1 MDILKTAGAI
11 AATGALAF
19 TLAGCSSDATTETT
33 AEETAATET
42 AAAEAATAET
52 APAEDYTVADETL
65 DTSNPYAAYITGTLT
80 NNKDT
85 DVSYVQV
92 EYVVYDADGAQIGT
106 ALANTNNLKA
116 GGSWKYEAYVTADA
130 ASVASFELAEI
141 TGF

>member
-33 AEETAATET
+33 AS
-42 AAAEAATAET
+42 EAASTEAASTEA
-52 APAEDYTVADETL
+52 APVEDYTVSDETL

-92 EYVVYDADGAQIGT
+92 EYVLYDADGAQIGT

-116 GGSWKYEAYVTADA
+116 GGSWKYEACVTADA
-130 ASVASFELAEI
+130 ASIASFELAEI

>member
-11 AATGALAF
+11 AATGALTFA
-19 TLAGCSSDATTETT
+19 LAGCSSGATTETT
-33 AEETAATET
+33 AS
-42 AAAEAATAET
+42 EAASTEAASTEA
-52 APAEDYTVADETL
+52 APVEDYTVSDETL

-92 EYVVYDADGAQIGT
+92 EYVLYDADGAQIGT

-130 ASVASFELAEI
+130 ASIASFELAEI

>member
-19 TLAGCSSDATTETT
+19 SLAGCSSDATTETT
-33 AEETAATET
+33 AS
-42 AAAEAATAET
+42 EAASTEAASTEA
-52 APAEDYTVADETL
+52 APVEDYTVSDETL

-92 EYVVYDADGAQIGT
+92 EYVLYDADGAQIGT

-130 ASVASFELAEI
+130 ASIASFELAEI

>member
-19 TLAGCSSDATTETT
+19 TLAGCSSGATTETT
-33 AEETAATET
+33 AS
-42 AAAEAATAET
+42 EAASTEAASTEA
-52 APAEDYTVADETL
+52 APVEDYTVSDETL

-92 EYVVYDADGAQIGT
+92 EYVLYDADGAQIGT

-130 ASVASFELAEI
+130 ASIASFELAEI

>member
-11 AATGALAF
+11 AATGALTFA
-19 TLAGCSSDATTETT
+19 LAGCSSDATVGMT
-33 AEETAATET
+33 ADETADATS
-42 AAAEAATAET
+42 EATVEE
-52 APAEDYTVADETL
+52 APVEDYTIADEAL
-65 DTSNPYAAYITGTLT
+65 DTSNPYVAYITGTLT
-80 NNKDT
+80 NNQDT

-92 EYVVYDADGAQIGT
+92 EYVLYDADGAQIGT

-130 ASVASFELAEI
+130 SSIASFELAEI

>member
-33 AEETAATET
+33 AS
-42 AAAEAATAET
+42 EAASTEAASTEA
-52 APAEDYTVADETL
+52 APVEDYTVSDETL
-65 DTSNPYAAYITGTLT
+65 DTSNPYATYITGTLT

-92 EYVVYDADGAQIGT
+92 EYVLYDADGAQIGT

-130 ASVASFELAEI
+130 ASIASFELAEI

>member
-33 AEETAATET
+33 AS
-42 AAAEAATAET
+42 EAASTEAASTEA
-52 APAEDYTVADETL
+52 APVEDYTVSDETL

-92 EYVVYDADGAQIGT
+92 EYVLYDADGAQIGT

-116 GGSWKYEAYVTADA
+116 GGSWKYEAYVTTDA
-130 ASVASFELAEI
+130 ASIASFELAEI

>member
-33 AEETAATET
+33 AS
-42 AAAEAATAET
+42 EAASTEAASTEA
-52 APAEDYTVADETL
+52 APVEDYTVSDETL

-92 EYVVYDADGAQIGT
+92 EYVLYDADGAQIGT

-130 ASVASFELAEI
+130 ASIATFELAEI

>member
-33 AEETAATET
+33 ASETAST
-42 AAAEAATAET
+42 EAASTEA
-52 APAEDYTVADETL
+52 APVEDYTVSDETL

-92 EYVVYDADGAQIGT
+92 EYVLYDADGAQIGT

-130 ASVASFELAEI
+130 ASIASFELAEI

>member
-19 TLAGCSSDATTETT
+19 ALVGCSSGATTETT
-33 AEETAATET
+33 AS
-42 AAAEAATAET
+42 EAASTEAASTEA
-52 APAEDYTVADETL
+52 APVEDYTVSDETL

-92 EYVVYDADGAQIGT
+92 EYVLYDADGAQIGT

-130 ASVASFELAEI
+130 ASIASFELAEI

>member
-33 AEETAATET
+33 ASKAAST
-42 AAAEAATAET
+42 EAASTEA
-52 APAEDYTVADETL
+52 APVEDYTVSDETL

-92 EYVVYDADGAQIGT
+92 EYVLYDADGAQIGT

-130 ASVASFELAEI
+130 ASIASFELAEI

>member
-19 TLAGCSSDATTETT
+19 TLAGCSSGATTETT
-33 AEETAATET
+33 AS
-42 AAAEAATAET
+42 EAASTEAASTEA
-52 APAEDYTVADETL
+52 APVEDYTVSDETL

-92 EYVVYDADGAQIGT
+92 EYVLYDADGAQIGT

-130 ASVASFELAEI
+130 ASIATFELAEI

>member
-33 AEETAATET
+33 AS
-42 AAAEAATAET
+42 EAASTEAASTEA
-52 APAEDYTVADETL
+52 APVEDYTVSDETL

-92 EYVVYDADGAQIGT
+92 EYVLYDADGAQIGT

-130 ASVASFELAEI
+130 ASIASFELAEI

>member
-19 TLAGCSSDATTETT
+19 ALAGCSSGATTETT
-33 AEETAATET
+33 AS
-42 AAAEAATAET
+42 EAASTEAASTEA
-52 APAEDYTVADETL
+52 APVEDYTVSDETL

-92 EYVVYDADGAQIGT
+92 EYVLYDADGAQIGT

-130 ASVASFELAEI
+130 ASIATFELAEI

>member
-33 AEETAATET
+33 AS
-42 AAAEAATAET
+42 EAASTEAASTEA
-52 APAEDYTVADETL
+52 APVEDYTVSDETL

-92 EYVVYDADGAQIGT
+92 EYVLYDADGAQIGT

-116 GGSWKYEAYVTADA
+116 SGSWKYEAYVTADA
-130 ASVASFELAEI
+130 ASIASFELAEI

>member
-33 AEETAATET
+33 AS
-42 AAAEAATAET
+42 EAASTEAASTEA
-52 APAEDYTVADETL
+52 APVEDYTVSDETL
-65 DTSNPYAAYITGTLT
+65 DTSNPYAVYITGTLT

-85 DVSYVQV
+85 DVNYVQV
-92 EYVVYDADGAQIGT
+92 EYVLYDADGAQIGT

-130 ASVASFELAEI
+130 ASIASFELAEI

>member
-19 TLAGCSSDATTETT
+19 TLAGCSSGATTETT
-33 AEETAATET
+33 AS
-42 AAAEAATAET
+42 EAASTEA
-52 APAEDYTVADETL
+52 APTEAAPVEDYTVSDETL

-92 EYVVYDADGAQIGT
+92 EYVLYDADGAQIGT

-130 ASVASFELAEI
+130 ASIATFELAEI

>member
-33 AEETAATET
+33 AS
-42 AAAEAATAET
+42 EAASTEAASTEA
-52 APAEDYTVADETL
+52 APVEDYAVSDETL

-92 EYVVYDADGAQIGT
+92 EYVLYDADGAQIGT

-130 ASVASFELAEI
+130 ASIATFELAEI

>member
-11 AATGALAF
+11 DATGALAF

-33 AEETAATET
+33 AS
-42 AAAEAATAET
+42 EAASTEAASTEA
-52 APAEDYTVADETL
+52 APVEDYTVSDETL
-65 DTSNPYAAYITGTLT
+65 DTSNPYAAYKTGTLT

-92 EYVVYDADGAQIGT
+92 EYVLYDADGAQIGT

-130 ASVASFELAEI
+130 ASIASFELAEI